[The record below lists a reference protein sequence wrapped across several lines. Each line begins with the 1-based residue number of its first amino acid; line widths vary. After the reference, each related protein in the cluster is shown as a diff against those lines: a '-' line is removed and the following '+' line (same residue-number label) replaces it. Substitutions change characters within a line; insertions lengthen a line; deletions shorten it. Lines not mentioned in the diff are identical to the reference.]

1 MLNKI
6 MDRAM
11 MFLLALGCLALLV
24 MVLLTAADVGLR
36 YFFNSPISASYELS
50 EILMGM
56 FAPIAILYCACKNAH
71 VCVDIIFERFSP
83 RMQRAALLFSNAAVL
98 ICAVLLTWQSVYL
111 IGELRE
117 TGLTSA
123 TLDLPMW
130 PLACVFL
137 LSFALYIPTATMN
150 MWRGEKQ

>member
-1 MLNKI
+1 MLNK
-6 MDRAM
+6 MLDRAM
-11 MFLLALGCLALLV
+11 MFLLALGCLALLA
-24 MVLLTAADVGLR
+24 MTLLTAADVGLR

-56 FAPIAILYCACKNAH
+56 FAPIAILYCAYKNAH
-71 VCVDIIFERFSP
+71 VCVDILFEHFSAA
-83 RMQRAALLFSNAAVL
+83 MQRVALLFSNAAVL
-98 ICAVLLTWQSVYL
+98 ICAVLLTWQSWHL
-111 IGELRE
+111 IEELRE

-123 TLDLPMW
+123 TLNLPMW

-137 LSFALYIPTATMN
+137 LAFALYIPTAALH

>member
-1 MLNKI
+1 MLNRI

-11 MFLLALGCLALLV
+11 LFLLALGCLALLA

-36 YFFNSPISASYELS
+36 YFFSSPISASYELS
-50 EILMGM
+50 EILMGV
-56 FAPIAILYCACKNAH
+56 FAPVAILYCAYRNSH
-71 VCVDIIFERFSP
+71 VCVDILFEHFSP
-83 RMQRAALLFSNAAVL
+83 GMQRAALFLSNAAVL
-98 ICAVLLTWQSVYL
+98 LCAVLLTWQSWHL

-123 TLDLPMW
+123 TRDLPMW

-137 LSFALYIPTATMN
+137 LAFALYIPTAAIHLR
-150 MWRGEKQ
+150 RGEKQ